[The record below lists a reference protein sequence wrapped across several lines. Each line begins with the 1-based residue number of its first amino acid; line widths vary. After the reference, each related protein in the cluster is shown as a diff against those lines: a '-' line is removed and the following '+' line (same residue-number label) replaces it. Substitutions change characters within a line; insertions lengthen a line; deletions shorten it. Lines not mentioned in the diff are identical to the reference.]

1 RVRRVRLPA
10 RPGERGRGHDPAV
23 AGPGAGGEAGGER
36 PPDAGAAADRLGPR
50 DPEPDGMKISI
61 LLTHVP
67 FVWGGAEYL
76 AETLRGRLRAR
87 GHQAELVR
95 VPFKWYPPSAVLD
108 HMLACRHLRLA
119 SGDPDLVIPMKIPVY
134 LGSFPNARVWLL
146 H

>member
-1 RVRRVRLPA
+1 ERESRNPEGVTPSGLR
-10 RPGERGRGHDPAV
+10 GWCRGRSRGCAALHPWLLPV
-23 AGPGAGGEAGGER
+23 TPPGWQRRWASQTR
-36 PPDAGAAADRLGPR
+36 PTRQG

-119 SGDPDLVIPMKIPVY
+119 SGDPDLVIPMKFPVY
-134 LGSFPNARVWLL
+134 LGSFP
-146 H
+146 